1 MFRRVCVETRA
12 PRRHNPTMRRRL
24 RTGILIPWTTLIG
37 VAVATAQPSGS
48 DPEPAS
54 EEKKAE
60 PATLPTPPETRA
72 EPVPGDDVVVVMRN
86 GQRLS
91 GEFVARTP
99 DLVAV
104 KVAGVEARI
113 PASEVERV
121 VAQMPLRE
129 RYQQMRSMID
139 DGDIDRLLLIAEWLR
154 ANGLLDEALAEITHI
169 LKVAPS
175 NGQAL
180 RLRELIDKQV
190 LLRDRQRD
198 LPKAPMRTG
207 IPSEDPDVEGARA
220 AVVWEPPLL
229 TPEQINLIRVYEL
242 DLSDPPRIIV
252 PRETVDQL
260 LEEYTGHPMI
270 PTSREGKAEFYK
282 LAPEEILSVMFTV
295 QARDLYGQ
303 VQVLA
308 NPASMRQ
315 FKDSVNRGWLATSCA
330 TQACHGGPDA
340 GELAL
345 VGRRPSSDEAVYTNF
360 LILERHRLSSGEP
373 LINYEEPE
381 KSPLLQLGLPRS
393 GSAFPHPEV
402 KGWNPTFRNAR
413 AKRFEQTVDWIRSMY
428 EPRPEHPIDY
438 PPPEPEGGP
447 TKAPGAPNK
456 GVPR

>member
-1 MFRRVCVETRA
+1 
-12 PRRHNPTMRRRL
+12 MRRRL

-37 VAVATAQPSGS
+37 VAVATAQPSGPAP
-48 DPEPAS
+48 DPAGPQPASPTS
-54 EEKKAE
+54 EEKKPE
-60 PATLPTPPETRA
+60 PATLPSPPETSA
-72 EPVPGDDVVVVMRN
+72 EPEPGSDVVVVMRN

-91 GEFVARTP
+91 GVFVARTP

-104 KVAGVEARI
+104 RVAGVEARI
-113 PASEVERV
+113 PASQVERV
-121 VAQMPLRE
+121 VAQLPLRE

-154 ANGLLDEALAEITHI
+154 ANGLLDEALAEINHI
-169 LKVAPS
+169 MKVAP
-175 NGQAL
+175 NNAEAM
-180 RLRELIDKQV
+180 RLQELIDKQA

-198 LPKAPMRTG
+198 LPRAPTRSG
-207 IPSEDPDVEGARA
+207 APSEDPDIESARA

-229 TPEQINLIRVYEL
+229 TPEQINLVRVYEL
-242 DLSDPPRIIV
+242 DLSDPPRIII

-260 LEEYTGHPMI
+260 LEEYTGNPVI

-340 GELAL
+340 GDFTL

-360 LILERHRLSSGEP
+360 IILERHRLSSGEP
-373 LINYEEPE
+373 MINYEEPE

-402 KGWNPTFRNAR
+402 KGWSPTFRNAR

-428 EPRPEHPIDY
+428 EPRPEHPIEY
-438 PPPEPEGGP
+438 PPPEVEDGP
-447 TKAPGAPNK
+447 KKAPGTPNK